1 MSFGTPLRLWLLLLI
16 PLLALAYILVQQRR
30 RKFAISF
37 SNLPLLSQ
45 VAPRQGAWRKHVSA
59 ALFLLL
65 LGVLIFGF
73 ANPTAPV
80 KVPRERATIT
90 VAIDVSLSMMATD
103 VRPSRFEAAK
113 ASAKAFIKS
122 LPPRF
127 NVGVI
132 AFAGNASVV
141 ASPSANRADAIAS
154 VDTLNLDRRTA
165 IGEAVFACLQS
176 IRSFDAGNGD
186 DPPPAHIVLL
196 SDGDNTYG
204 RSISEAIDAA
214 NTANVPV
221 STIAFGTPYG
231 TVTIEGE
238 TTTVDVNK
246 PELRRLA
253 VSTQGKAYEAEDS
266 GELSEVYRNI
276 GTSLGYRLEDRDISG
291 RFLGAGLILII
302 LSGGLS
308 LLWFSRL
315 P

>member
-1 MSFGTPLRLWLLLLI
+1 MSFDSPIRLWLLLLV
-16 PLLALAYILVQQRR
+16 PLLAVIYLLVQQRS
-30 RKFAISF
+30 RKFAIRF
-37 SNLPLLSQ
+37 TNMPVLAA
-45 VAPRQGAWRKHVSA
+45 VAPRRGAWRKHVSA
-59 ALFLLL
+59 ALFLALL
-65 LGVLIFGF
+65 TTLVFGF
-73 ANPTAPV
+73 ANPSAPV
-80 KVPRERATIT
+80 KVPRERATIM

-103 VRPSRFEAAK
+103 VKPSRFDAAK
-113 ASAKAFIKS
+113 SSAKAFIKS

-127 NVGVI
+127 NVGLV
-132 AFAGNASVV
+132 AFAGNANVV
-141 ASPSANRADAIAS
+141 TSPSANRADAISA
-154 VDTLNLDRRTA
+154 VDTLQLERRTA

-204 RSISEAIDAA
+204 RSLPEAINAA
-214 NTANVPV
+214 RTAKVPV

-246 PELRRLA
+246 PALKLLA
-253 VSTQGKAYEAEDS
+253 VQTDGKAYEAEDS
-266 GELSEVYRNI
+266 GELSDVYRNI
-276 GTSLGYRLEDRDISG
+276 GTSLGFRVEQKDVSG
-291 RFLGAGLILII
+291 WFLGIGLILAV
-302 LSGGLS
+302 LTGGLS